1 MSMRRSAAAV
11 ALLAGLVVASAHA
24 AKNTPPPPLDGKWT
38 FSTEDQDQPDLSFAD
53 AKRTIFDVGCG
64 GRFILWAVHPRAS
77 KTPPKNDSVAVKIK
91 LTIGNGKTTRQL
103 MGQLQAG
110 FGDTRL
116 GEHFPKT
123 TAYVVQ
129 TDLGYDHGGAETYGD
144 KWRKD
149 EAALLEFLDS
159 GAPLTI
165 SAEGASYTL
174 PPIGVADWRQRF
186 RKVC

>member
-1 MSMRRSAAAV
+1 MSARSSVAV
-11 ALLAGLVVASAHA
+11 ALLAGLAVASAHA
-24 AKNTPPPPLDGKWT
+24 AKNAPAPVEGKWN

-53 AKRTIFDVGCG
+53 AKRMIFDVGCG
-64 GRFILWAVHPRAS
+64 GRFTLWAVHPLAS
-77 KTPPKNDSVAVKIK
+77 KTPPKDDNVAVKVK

-103 MGQLQAG
+103 VGLLQAG

-129 TDLGYDHGGAETYGD
+129 TDLGYDRRSLETYGD
-144 KWRKD
+144 KWRKE
-149 EAALLEFLDS
+149 EAALLDFLDS
-159 GAPLTI
+159 GGPLTV

-174 PPIGVADWRQRF
+174 PPIGIADWRQRF
-186 RKVC
+186 SKIC